1 MTINN
6 LANVSQNFKNPKSK
20 TTMTKKDIKIFF
32 KAVSDGDVK
41 QVTELLNKNSEYLS
55 ICNVAPPKKDDGQ
68 SGLQVAFKTGNF
80 EVAKLLIDKGANVNF
95 METSE
100 INEWTAPV
108 LHDCIRTTI
117 FNSYTLQRD
126 TKQFDKAF
134 SLLELM
140 LSKKADPKSTDS
152 YGNNCLH
159 RALLDARQMLDNPST
174 DFSGNILIKQLQC
187 VFRELIKAG
196 ADIKHSSEN
205 NETAEELYLN
215 FKLDKYKLW

>member
-1 MTINN
+1 
-6 LANVSQNFKNPKSK
+6 LERSKSK
-20 TTMTKKDIKIFF
+20 PMTKKEIKIFF
-32 KAVSDGDVK
+32 KAVADGDINK
-41 QVTELLNKNSEYLS
+41 VTELLNSKSEYLS

-68 SGLQVAFKTGNF
+68 SGLQIAFKTGNF
-80 EVAKLLIDKGANVNF
+80 EIARLLIDRGADTNF
-95 METSE
+95 METSD

-108 LHDCIRTTI
+108 LHDCIRATI
-117 FNSYTLQRD
+117 FNSYTLQRN

-159 RALLDARQMLDNPST
+159 RALLDARQMLDNPCT
-174 DFSGNILIKQLQC
+174 DFAGDILIKQLQS

-196 ADIKHSSEN
+196 ADIKQSSGKSES
-205 NETAEELYLN
+205 AEELYLI

>member
-1 MTINN
+1 VNK
-6 LANVSQNFKNPKSK
+6 VS
-20 TTMTKKDIKIFF
+20 
-32 KAVSDGDVK
+32 
-41 QVTELLNKNSEYLS
+41 ELVDNNSEYLK
-55 ICNVAPPKKDDGQ
+55 ICNVSPPKKDDGQ

-80 EVAKLLIDKGANVNF
+80 EIAKLLIDKGADTNF

-108 LHDCIRTTI
+108 LHDCIRATI
-117 FNSYTLQRD
+117 FNSYALQRD
-126 TKQFDKAF
+126 TKKFDKAF
-134 SLLELM
+134 SFLELM
-140 LSKKADPKSTDS
+140 LSKMADPKSTDS

-174 DFSGNILIKQLQC
+174 DFSDGILIKQLQS

-196 ADIKHSSEN
+196 ADIGQSSEKR
-205 NETAEELYLN
+205 ESAEELYLN

>member
-1 MTINN
+1 
-6 LANVSQNFKNPKSK
+6 
-20 TTMTKKDIKIFF
+20 MTKKEIKIFF
-32 KAVSDGDVK
+32 KAVADGDINK
-41 QVTELLNKNSEYLS
+41 VTELLNSKSEYLS

-68 SGLQVAFKTGNF
+68 SGLQIAFKTGNF
-80 EVAKLLIDKGANVNF
+80 EIARLLIDRGADTNF
-95 METSE
+95 METSD

-108 LHDCIRTTI
+108 LHDCIKATI
-117 FNSYTLQRD
+117 FNSYTLQRN

-159 RALLDARQMLDNPST
+159 RALLDARQMLDNPCT
-174 DFSGNILIKQLQC
+174 DFTDGILIKQLQSI
-187 VFRELIKAG
+187 FRELIKAG
-196 ADIKHSSEN
+196 ADIKQSSGKSES
-205 NETAEELYLN
+205 AEELYLI

>member
-1 MTINN
+1 VGTLCVTLHNTPTN
-6 LANVSQNFKNPKSK
+6 HP
-20 TTMTKKDIKIFF
+20 MTKKDIKNFF
-32 KAVSDGDVK
+32 KAVSDGDINKVS
-41 QVTELLNKNSEYLS
+41 ELLNKNSEYLS

-68 SGLQVAFKTGNF
+68 SGLQVSFKTGNF

-108 LHDCIRTTI
+108 LHDCIRATI

-134 SLLELM
+134 SLLELI

-159 RALLDARQMLDNPST
+159 RALLDTRQMLDNPST
-174 DFSGNILIKQLQC
+174 DFSNDILIKQLKS
-187 VFRELIKAG
+187 VFLQLIKAG
-196 ADIKHSSEN
+196 ADIKQSSDN
-205 NETAEELYLN
+205 RDSAEELYLN
-215 FKLDKYKLW
+215 FNLDKYKLW

>member
-1 MTINN
+1 
-6 LANVSQNFKNPKSK
+6 
-20 TTMTKKDIKIFF
+20 MTKKDIKIFF
-32 KAVSDGDVK
+32 KAVSDGDINK
-41 QVTELLNKNSEYLS
+41 ISALLADNSAYLTV
-55 ICNVAPPKKDDGQ
+55 CNIAPPKKDDGQ

-80 EVAKLLIDKGANVNF
+80 EIARLLIDKGADINF

-108 LHDCIRTTI
+108 LHDCIRATI

-126 TKQFDKAF
+126 TKHFEKAF

-140 LSKKADPKSTDS
+140 LNKKANPKSTDS

-159 RALLDARQMLDNPST
+159 RAILDARQMLDNPGT
-174 DFSGNILIKQLQC
+174 DFTNDILIKQLQR
-187 VFRELIKAG
+187 VFNVLIKAG
-196 ADIKHSSEN
+196 ADIQQSSEQR
-205 NETAEELYLN
+205 ESAERLYLN

>member
-1 MTINN
+1 
-6 LANVSQNFKNPKSK
+6 
-20 TTMTKKDIKIFF
+20 MTKKDIKIFF
-32 KAVSDGDVK
+32 KAIADGDVNK
-41 QVTELLNKNSEYLS
+41 VSQLLDNNTEYLT

-80 EVAKLLIDKGANVNF
+80 EIARLLIDKGADTNF

-108 LHDCIRTTI
+108 LHDCIRATI

-134 SLLELM
+134 ALLQLM
-140 LSKKADPKSTDS
+140 LNKKADPKSTDS
-152 YGNNCLH
+152 YGNNCLQ

-174 DFSGNILIKQLQC
+174 DFTDNILIQQLQS
-187 VFRELIKAG
+187 VFNQLINAG
-196 ADIKHSSEN
+196 ADIKQSSDN
-205 NETAEELYLN
+205 RDSAEELYLN
-215 FKLDKYKLW
+215 FNLDKYKLW

>member
-1 MTINN
+1 
-6 LANVSQNFKNPKSK
+6 
-20 TTMTKKDIKIFF
+20 MTKKEIKIFF
-32 KAVSDGDVK
+32 KAISDGDINKVS
-41 QVTELLNKNSEYLS
+41 ELIDKNSEYLS
-55 ICNVAPPKKDDGQ
+55 ICNVAPPKKDDGL

-95 METSE
+95 METSK

-108 LHDCIRTTI
+108 LHDCIRATI

-126 TKQFDKAF
+126 TKHFDNAF

-140 LSKKADPKSTDS
+140 LNKKADPKSTDS

-174 DFSGNILIKQLQC
+174 DFSNDILINQLQS
-187 VFRELIKAG
+187 VFMLLIKAG
-196 ADIKHSSEN
+196 ADIKQSTDNRNS
-205 NETAEELYLN
+205 AEEWYLN
-215 FKLDKYKLW
+215 FKLDKFNLW

>member
-1 MTINN
+1 MI
-6 LANVSQNFKNPKSK
+6 
-20 TTMTKKDIKIFF
+20 KKDIKIFF
-32 KAVSDGDVK
+32 KAISDGDINKVS
-41 QVTELLNKNSEYLS
+41 ELLNNNSEYLS

-80 EVAKLLIDKGANVNF
+80 EIARLLIDKGADTNF

-108 LHDCIRTTI
+108 LHDCIRAII
-117 FNSYTLQRD
+117 FNSYMLQRD

-134 SLLELM
+134 ALLQLM

-174 DFSGNILIKQLQC
+174 DFTNNILIQQLQS
-187 VFRELIKAG
+187 VFNKLINAG
-196 ADIKHSSEN
+196 ADIKQSSDN
-205 NETAEELYLN
+205 RDSAEELYLN
-215 FKLDKYKLW
+215 LNLDKYKLW

>member
-1 MTINN
+1 
-6 LANVSQNFKNPKSK
+6 
-20 TTMTKKDIKIFF
+20 MTKKDIKIFF
-32 KAVSDGDVK
+32 KAVSDGDINKVS
-41 QVTELLNKNSEYLS
+41 ELLDKNSEYLS
-55 ICNVAPPKKDDGQ
+55 ICNVSPPKKDDGQ
-68 SGLQVAFKTGNF
+68 SGLQVAFKTGSF

-108 LHDCIRTTI
+108 LHDCIRATI

-174 DFSGNILIKQLQC
+174 NFTNDILIKQLQS
-187 VFRELIKAG
+187 VFTQLIKAG
-196 ADIKHSSEN
+196 ADIKQSRDNRDS
-205 NETAEELYLN
+205 AEELYLN
-215 FKLDKYKLW
+215 FKLDKYNLW